1 MRSAR
6 SVRLLGPT
14 VFEGAV
20 PVSVA
25 FSPKRSHDIA
35 AVAGGR
41 LLFFDLRSERVIL
54 DEARCAIDVL
64 DDGSSYSYGEE
75 EEEEE
80 DADAEVEVGEE
91 ASDADDDEINAVSYS
106 PDGAFVAT
114 ADDGGEIN
122 VFERRRGGS
131 DWARRACIVG
141 HDNIA
146 SAAAW
151 CPAAPR
157 RAVAGGLSPLPPLPL
172 LLSGAFDMT
181 VALWQ
186 LRRPSADPAVPP
198 PRSCVRRCAIEGGDE
213 GEDGGQLLNPP
224 FVHAVAWSESG
235 DAFAVG
241 GGDGDVRLFWRRAA
255 DGGALAGVGDG
266 GGDGGSGS
274 DGDGGSGSGS
284 GSGSDEEEEQWALEV
299 GGDDWGCGDPLRLT
313 GGHSAAVNVVH
324 WAQRTDGD
332 SGDGDGDDRAAQ
344 LLLSAGED
352 RSAVLWRVP
361 SRAGDLASGA
371 PRVMARIALPR
382 KPNCAVAIGSDVV
395 VVGDT
400 SKELHVFRLKH

>member
-157 RAVAGGLSPLPPLPL
+157 RAVAGGLSPLPPFHDEADGARAYDAAVAAQNLHRPRI
-172 LLSGAFDMT
+172 LSGDTGAEQA
-181 VALWQ
+181 VK
-186 LRRPSADPAVPP
+186 RRD
-198 PRSCVRRCAIEGGDE
+198 
-213 GEDGGQLLNPP
+213 N
-224 FVHAVAWSESG
+224 
-235 DAFAVG
+235 
-241 GGDGDVRLFWRRAA
+241 
-255 DGGALAGVGDG
+255 
-266 GGDGGSGS
+266 
-274 DGDGGSGSGS
+274 
-284 GSGSDEEEEQWALEV
+284 
-299 GGDDWGCGDPLRLT
+299 
-313 GGHSAAVNVVH
+313 
-324 WAQRTDGD
+324 
-332 SGDGDGDDRAAQ
+332 
-344 LLLSAGED
+344 
-352 RSAVLWRVP
+352 RSAIP
-361 SRAGDLASGA
+361 DKGKSRF
-371 PRVMARIALPR
+371 
-382 KPNCAVAIGSDVV
+382 
-395 VVGDT
+395 VGVSW
-400 SKELHVFRLKH
+400 SKQHKKWWKYE